1 MQQMNLSYGCLVAF
15 SGTVHDTDNEQDYT
29 ENSMNELPP
38 RGSIA
43 DSFKNPQYRILIVSN
58 KFQTGFDEPML
69 HTMYVDKR
77 LAGLQCVQT
86 LSRLNRVIKGKTD
99 TLVLDFVNEPDQIQ
113 AAFQQY
119 YQTTMLEEET
129 DPNRL
134 YALQQQLEGFNVYDD
149 DTIKRFCLVFY
160 DPNQPDELLQG
171 ILDRVV
177 EKWSELETNDR
188 EEFRSTLQSYIR
200 LYGYIS
206 QLITFTDPEWEK
218 LYVFSRSLNKKLPKR
233 EHPEL
238 SDVLASVD
246 LNSFRVE
253 KIHENLELELEPGGG
268 PLPGIGSGVQATKDS
283 EQDLLSNIIQT
294 LNDAFQ
300 TNFTDEDKVDIEA
313 IRRKV
318 HEHEELRTVID
329 GDNTE
334 TNKRYKF
341 EQVIDGIYLILSPV
355 SSDSIP
361 SSVNRISMPIS
372 KTSFIRIIE
381 CNRNKNRD

>member
-1 MQQMNLSYGCLVAF
+1 
-15 SGTVHDTDNEQDYT
+15 
-29 ENSMNELPP
+29 
-38 RGSIA
+38 
-43 DSFKNPQYRILIVSN
+43 
-58 KFQTGFDEPML
+58 
-69 HTMYVDKR
+69 MYVDKR
-77 LAGLQCVQT
+77 LAGLQAVQT
-86 LSRLNRVIKGKTD
+86 LSRLNRVSKGKTD

-246 LNSFRVE
+246 LNSLRNQ
-253 KIHENLELELEPGGG
+253 KIHESLQLGLDPKDTVV
-268 PLPGIGSGVQATKDS
+268 PGIGSGVQVAKDS

-294 LNDAFQ
+294 LNDAYQ

-329 GDNTE
+329 GDNTD

-341 EQVIDGIYLILSPV
+341 EQVIDGILLDFVTSKLGLYTKLSQPNINAYLKDQLYQDYRVQP
-355 SSDSIP
+355 
-361 SSVNRISMPIS
+361 
-372 KTSFIRIIE
+372 
-381 CNRNKNRD
+381 